1 MSFLLRLRQISLRK
15 NRKAKIIWLGLD
27 TAGKTTIIR
36 RLTTGNFE
44 ARLPRT
50 MGLNV
55 DDFRF
60 ESDETLEIV
69 SWDLG
74 GQVYF
79 RSSLWEAYMADTNG
93 IIFVVDSADKKRF
106 KEVKQEL
113 WKYVIGRNNLKN
125 IPLLVLANK
134 QDLSNAVDPGELA
147 TELNLIKIQRSS
159 FMIMPVSALT
169 GDNIKEALNWLTDRI
184 IVQLKLQRD

>member
-1 MSFLLRLRQISLRK
+1 MSLLLRLRQFSLRK
-15 NRKAKIIWLGLD
+15 NRKAKIICLD

-93 IIFVVDSADKKRF
+93 IVFVVDSADKKRF

-113 WKYVIGRNNLKN
+113 WKYVIGRDTLKN

-134 QDLSNAVDPGELA
+134 QDLSNAVDPGKLA
-147 TELNLIKIQRSS
+147 TELDLIKIQRSS

-184 IVQLKLQRD
+184 LIQLKLQRD